1 MPSSQLQSH
10 LGRVKRAICRHVPKS
25 ISGGLSSNK
34 GVYSNNVDYSRAV
47 DQHAVYMERLCDAV
61 GRGKDGIYVCDADDK
76 HPDCV
81 FVEDAAV
88 VSSPTNAV
96 STSIGAES
104 RRGEEGDV
112 LDALYDSGITKVLN
126 MRDIEGAYL
135 DGGDVLYTG
144 KHVFVG
150 LSTRTNMQGCELLR
164 KNFPDRVPVVP
175 VPVMDNLHFKCSI
188 TAIDESNLVVADT
201 GIGRS
206 LMEKAFD
213 LIGSK
218 DAADYTVHLV
228 ENDIAANVVRCNHT
242 IIVPEGVGKETMKV
256 YEHIARTVPGIDK
269 LVVVENTEFTKI
281 DGSLTC
287 RSVLLWNDD

>member
-34 GVYSNNVDYSRAV
+34 GVHSNNVDYSRAV

-150 LSTRTNMQGCELLR
+150 LSTRTNMPLLNGHFFTNR
-164 KNFPDRVPVVP
+164 ITIYSMTTACQRTRLQTWRVVYQ
-175 VPVMDNLHFKCSI
+175 
-188 TAIDESNLVVADT
+188 LVA
-201 GIGRS
+201 
-206 LMEKAFD
+206 M
-213 LIGSK
+213 
-218 DAADYTVHLV
+218 
-228 ENDIAANVVRCNHT
+228 
-242 IIVPEGVGKETMKV
+242 MKV
-256 YEHIARTVPGIDK
+256 
-269 LVVVENTEFTKI
+269 
-281 DGSLTC
+281 
-287 RSVLLWNDD
+287 